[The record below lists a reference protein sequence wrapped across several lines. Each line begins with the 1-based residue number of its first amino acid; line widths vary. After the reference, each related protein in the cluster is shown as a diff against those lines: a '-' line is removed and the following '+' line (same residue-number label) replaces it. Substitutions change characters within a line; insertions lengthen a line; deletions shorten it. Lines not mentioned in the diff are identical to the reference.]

1 MVAMEKKQYEII
13 KFGESLHFKAIG
25 SSAEIAEWVEEQ
37 MNKSSLG
44 FGPMVEMDEDED
56 FLFLHSDNEEKLSED
71 EIRELTSIGINI
83 RDAHEKQHQAIL
95 EYLGVS
101 IHQVIS

>member
-1 MVAMEKKQYEII
+1 MTAIEKKQYEII
-13 KFGESLHFKAIG
+13 KFGESLHFKAVA
-25 SSAEIAEWVEEQ
+25 SSAEVAEWVEEQ
-37 MNKSSLG
+37 MYESSLG
-44 FGPMVEMDEDED
+44 FRPMVEMDEDD
-56 FLFLHSDNEEKLSED
+56 DVLFLHSSNEEELSED